1 MNSRL
6 IPAYH
11 HLMLPILQLTGDGH
25 AHKLADMIAILSDYL
40 GLDAAQRA
48 ELSANG
54 TQLKF
59 NHRVQYAAATL
70 RKAGFI
76 QTITRGTYRIT
87 AQGLQVL
94 ATQPLHIDRAFLM
107 QFPMFA
113 EAVARERQLDL
124 ETTDLIEQ
132 EHTPKE
138 LIHILYTGLEKE
150 LADDLID
157 TILSA
162 SPGFFEKLVVDLLVA
177 MGYGRGGRLG
187 RSGDGG
193 VDGVVQE
200 DKLGLDVVYVQ
211 AKRYQRTQ
219 VVGRPAVQSFI
230 GSLIGQGAQRGVMI
244 TTSRFS
250 KEAIDYARSMQNHK
264 VILIDG
270 PKLTALM
277 LEHRVGV
284 TLEAAY
290 LLHKID
296 RDYFEID

>member
-1 MNSRL
+1 MNSPS

-11 HLMLPILQLTGDGH
+11 QLMLPILQLTGDGQH
-25 AHKLADMIAILSDYL
+25 HKLADMIITLADYL

-59 NHRVQYAAATL
+59 NHRVQYAAASL
-70 RKAGFI
+70 RKAGLI
-76 QTITRGTYRIT
+76 QAITRGTYRIT

-94 ATQPLHIDRAFLM
+94 GTQPLHIDRAFLM

-113 EAVARERQLDL
+113 ESVRRERHLDADS
-124 ETTDLIEQ
+124 TDLIEQ

-138 LIHILYTGLEKE
+138 LIHILYTGIQKE

-157 TILSA
+157 TILGA
-162 SPGFFEKLVVDLLVA
+162 SPAFFEKLVVDLLVT

-219 VVGRPAVQSFI
+219 TIGRPAVQGFI

-270 PKLTALM
+270 ARLTALM
-277 LEHRVGV
+277 LEHGVGV
-284 TLEAAY
+284 SLEAAY
-290 LLHKID
+290 LLYKID